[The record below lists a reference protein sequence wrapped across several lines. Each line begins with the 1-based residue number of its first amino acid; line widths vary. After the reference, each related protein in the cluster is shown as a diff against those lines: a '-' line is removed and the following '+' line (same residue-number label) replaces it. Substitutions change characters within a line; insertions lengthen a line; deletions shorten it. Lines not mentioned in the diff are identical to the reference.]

1 MRRTSTIRGMTLSS
15 SVRRRMRGPRR
26 VDYRTLAL
34 VIAFLF
40 AALVI
45 GLLLTVPLVVLGLVW
60 LAMMAWRGG
69 IRVRRYRS

>member
-1 MRRTSTIRGMTLSS
+1 
-15 SVRRRMRGPRR
+15 MRGPRR